1 MSNGNKADKEIGM
14 IEKIR
19 DMKNPD
25 DINKA
30 VMAQPLTTAIQIVLI
45 DLLRTWHV
53 LPEVCM
59 GHSSGSYIILDY
71 HALADSVLGE
81 IAAAYGSGY
90 ITSQEAIVLAYVRGK
105 TMQCNTRRG
114 SMLAVGVG
122 EQQLKANIENDL
134 SDVVVACYNSPNS
147 ITLSGEPSKI
157 QAVEKIL
164 KQKGILTRLLNTDGN
179 AYHSPHME
187 ELGGRYEEDVLRYCP
202 NLNQNRLSSTL
213 TPFISSVTSHR
224 YSMLCTPAS
233 YWRKN
238 LESPVRFEQ
247 ALTRLLET
255 VPVDLLVE
263 LGPHSALRG
272 PIHEICKSVSSA
284 EPKDYVSTMVRNE
297 DSVHS
302 VLNAAG
308 ELWVRN
314 LPLDLQRVNAL
325 EPNDHKDTKSRPVTL
340 GNAIKNLPRYQW
352 QYEETLLIENR
363 WTREWRLRKHPR
375 HDILG
380 SQIPGSTKTCMT
392 WRNLLRLQDVN
403 WLSDH
408 CVC

>member
-1 MSNGNKADKEIGM
+1 ML
-14 IEKIR
+14 EKIR
-19 DMKNPD
+19 DLKNPD

-45 DLLRTWHV
+45 DLLRAWHV

-59 GHSSGSYIILDY
+59 GHSSGSYSISDFCTFT
-71 HALADSVLGE
+71 DSGVGE
-81 IAAAYGSGY
+81 IAAAYCSGY
-90 ITSQEAIVLAYVRGK
+90 ITSQEAIVLAYIRGK
-105 TMQCNTRRG
+105 TMQYNKRRG
-114 SMLAVGVG
+114 SMLAVGIG
-122 EQQLKANIENDL
+122 EQQLKASIENDL
-134 SDVVVACYNSPNS
+134 SDIVVACYNSPNS
-147 ITLSGEPSKI
+147 ITLSGEPSKL
-157 QAVEKIL
+157 QAVQKTL
-164 KQKGILTRLLNTDGN
+164 NQKGILTRLLDTDGN
-179 AYHSPHME
+179 AYHSPHMQ
-187 ELGGRYEEDVLRYCP
+187 ELGGKYEEDVLRYCP
-202 NLNQNRLSSTL
+202 SLHQNRLSSNL
-213 TPFISSVTSHR
+213 IPFISSVTSDR

-247 ALTRLLET
+247 ALRRLLEI

-272 PIHEICKSVSSA
+272 PIHETCKSLTSA
-284 EPKDYVSTMVRNE
+284 EPKQYVSAMIRNQ

-302 VLNAAG
+302 VLNAVG
-308 ELWVRN
+308 ELWLRN
-314 LPLDLQRVNAL
+314 FPLDLQRVNSV
-325 EPNDHKDTKSRPVTL
+325 EPADHKNTKPRSVVL
-340 GNAIKNLPRYQW
+340 GNVIANLPRYQW

-375 HDILG
+375 HDVLG
-380 SQIPGSTKTCMT
+380 SQVPGSTKTCMT
-392 WRNLLRLQDVN
+392 WRNVLRLQDIN